1 MSSAHHEAAV
11 RRVDPVE
18 AFRARCKARGLL
30 FVAGELDLHE
40 AVDVLQADAEA
51 GGLVNAIGQ
60 DAIQAILAEVF
71 GNAS

>member
-1 MSSAHHEAAV
+1 MTTAPAFAV
-11 RRVDPVE
+11 TQVDPVK
-18 AFRARCKARGLL
+18 AFRARCEARALL
-30 FVAGELDLHE
+30 FVAGEFELHE

-71 GNAS
+71 GPAL